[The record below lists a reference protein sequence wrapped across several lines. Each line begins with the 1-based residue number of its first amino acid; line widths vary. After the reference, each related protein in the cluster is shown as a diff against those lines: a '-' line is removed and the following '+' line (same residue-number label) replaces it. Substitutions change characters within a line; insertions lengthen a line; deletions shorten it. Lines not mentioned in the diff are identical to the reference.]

1 MYLQSSRIHEV
12 SMSVMVPSDFQPV
25 LELVQMWAYRPL
37 APSTFVSDEVSGV
50 QETRIQADAGTD
62 TGNAL

>member
-1 MYLQSSRIHEV
+1 
-12 SMSVMVPSDFQPV
+12 MSVMVPSDFQPV

-62 TGNAL
+62 AGNAL